1 MLLHKQRKQVYYM
14 KSILY
19 IVGIISGFMFPAT
32 LISAIRDP
40 DDTGAEKSK
49 LFSCILFGIII
60 TSVLTIASY

>member
-1 MLLHKQRKQVYYM
+1 MI
-14 KSILY
+14 SILY
-19 IVGIISGFMFPAT
+19 VVGIISGFMFPAT

-60 TSVLTIASY
+60 ISVLTIASY